1 MSGTVVEKQTHSNN
15 QRVYPIVPPECLI
28 GSSRESD
35 TFTPVRNAGVHSVP
49 NCFGRKQGSITLED
63 QDVNITMNISNANK
77 ADDLTTN
84 ETFSYIIKRALQL
97 QETFHSLNSQSVNR
111 GMTFGSFPMYELE
124 QHASLIRTQKKRLPQ
139 CINNLEFRLE
149 NGKNIETLSRNLQS
163 FNLTVDSVV
172 GDGNCCFHSITVQL
186 SKLLNLHSD
195 ENIKNFVATLKGMG
209 LGKSTKEDASLLPSL
224 FIQELTNNVDR
235 YKDWIDIEEDHF
247 FQEVSYLQQEGSFT
261 SNLADLCVKVCSN
274 VLGLPIVVI
283 TSYPSAPYFSFFQL
297 K

>member
-1 MSGTVVEKQTHSNN
+1 
-15 QRVYPIVPPECLI
+15 
-28 GSSRESD
+28 
-35 TFTPVRNAGVHSVP
+35 
-49 NCFGRKQGSITLED
+49 
-63 QDVNITMNISNANK
+63 MNISNANK
-77 ADDLTTN
+77 ADDLTMN

-209 LGKSTKEDASLLPSL
+209 LGKSTKEDASLLRSL